1 MTSSSQQSNP
11 GKNFLDEIID
21 GLLSF
26 GSGNQGSIQ
35 RQAYDEIVKAQRAGQ
50 IPAGTNLD
58 VLYNQR
64 LDICR
69 APAAGK
75 MSQKERNETA
85 LENINNPPPAPA
97 PDSAPVETKTPE
109 PPLKPVPKPDKAP
122 KAEDLPGRP
131 PRYEQPPATNA
142 TNVIP
147 ALTDLMQMTV
157 DQQREFLG
165 GMTLA
170 DLIKLQE
177 SEARET
183 NKQISQNAKE
193 REVIAQWGSTQR
205 AMMQRD
211 ATMALGLMN
220 TAFLANTPN
229 VSLMQQLNAP
239 LQAIGPNYRVGTIP
253 KGG

>member
-11 GKNFLDEIID
+11 GQNFLDKIID

-26 GSGNQGSIQ
+26 GSGDQGSVQ
-35 RQAYDEIVKAQRAGQ
+35 RQAYDEVVKAQRAGQ

-64 LDICR
+64 LDQLQKE
-69 APAAGK
+69 AGS
-75 MSQKERNETA
+75 MSQKQRNETA

-97 PDSAPVETKTPE
+97 PVETKTPE
-109 PPLKPVPKPDKAP
+109 PPLKPVPETQKGP
-122 KAEDLPGRP
+122 KAENLPGRP
-131 PRYEQPPATNA
+131 SQYEQPPATNA

-229 VSLMQQLNAP
+229 VSLMQQLNEP
-239 LQAIGPNYRVGTIP
+239 LRAIAPNYRVGAIP

>member
-11 GKNFLDEIID
+11 GQNFLDKIID
-21 GLLSF
+21 SLLSF
-26 GSGNQGSIQ
+26 GSGNEGSIQ
-35 RQAYDEIVKAQRAGQ
+35 RQAYDEVVKAQRAGQ
-50 IPAGTNLD
+50 IPPGTNLD

-64 LDICR
+64 LDQLR
-69 APAAGK
+69 NEEAGR

-97 PDSAPVETKTPE
+97 PVETKTPE
-109 PPLKPVPKPDKAP
+109 PPLKPVPEPQKAP

-157 DQQREFLG
+157 NQQREFLG

-239 LQAIGPNYRVGTIP
+239 LQAIAPNYRVGAIP

>member
-11 GKNFLDEIID
+11 GQNFLDKIID
-21 GLLSF
+21 SLLSF

-35 RQAYDEIVKAQRAGQ
+35 RQAYDEVVKAQRAGQ
-50 IPAGTNLD
+50 IPPGTNLD

-64 LDICR
+64 LDQLR
-69 APAAGK
+69 NQEAGK

>member
-11 GKNFLDEIID
+11 GQNFLDKIID
-21 GLLSF
+21 SLFSF

-50 IPAGTNLD
+50 IPPGTNLD

-64 LDICR
+64 LDQLR
-69 APAAGK
+69 NEEAGR

-97 PDSAPVETKTPE
+97 PVETKTPE
-109 PPLKPVPKPDKAP
+109 PPLKPVPEPQKAP

-147 ALTDLMQMTV
+147 ALTDLMKMTV

-177 SEARET
+177 SESRET
-183 NKQISQNAKE
+183 NKQISENAKE

-211 ATMALGLMN
+211 AAMALGLMN

-229 VSLMQQLNAP
+229 VSLMQQLNEP
-239 LQAIGPNYRVGTIP
+239 LRAIAPNYRVGAIP

>member
-11 GKNFLDEIID
+11 GQNFLDKIID

-26 GSGNQGSIQ
+26 GSGDQGSIQ
-35 RQAYDEIVKAQRAGQ
+35 RQAYDEVVKAQRAGQ

-64 LDICR
+64 LDQLQKE
-69 APAAGK
+69 AGS
-75 MSQKERNETA
+75 MSQKQRNETA

-97 PDSAPVETKTPE
+97 PAETKTPE
-109 PPLKPVPKPDKAP
+109 LPLKPVPEPQKGP

-131 PRYEQPPATNA
+131 PRYEQPAATNA

-177 SEARET
+177 RESRET

-239 LQAIGPNYRVGTIP
+239 LQSIAPNYRVGPIP